1 MGTNALAGLSCMAPK
16 GLIMLSIINKTSFLN
31 EDDHFILELNVV
43 FIVPGIITFVVDRG
57 AVAWALCIRHNVLPS
72 AAVAEAP
79 FVVNL
84 FSFHNMDR
92 LRDRLR
98 QAL

>member
-1 MGTNALAGLSCMAPK
+1 
-16 GLIMLSIINKTSFLN
+16 MLSIINKTSFLKS
-31 EDDHFILELNVV
+31 DDHFILDFNVV
-43 FIVPGIITFVVDRG
+43 FIVPGIITFVVYRG
-57 AVAWALCIRHNVLPS
+57 AVAWVLCIRHNVLPS

-92 LRDRLR
+92 LR